1 MKLKIF
7 TIAAVMLIGTTSAIA
22 LVQKPIESNKGSLQA
37 DTLVLQ
43 LEASLP
49 RASSLDRAP

>member
-1 MKLKIF
+1 MKLKIMS
-7 TIAAVMLIGTTSAIA
+7 IAAVMLIGTTSAIA
-22 LVQKPIESNKGSLQA
+22 VVQKPNQSAEAGLNAEI
-37 DTLVLQ
+37 LVLK